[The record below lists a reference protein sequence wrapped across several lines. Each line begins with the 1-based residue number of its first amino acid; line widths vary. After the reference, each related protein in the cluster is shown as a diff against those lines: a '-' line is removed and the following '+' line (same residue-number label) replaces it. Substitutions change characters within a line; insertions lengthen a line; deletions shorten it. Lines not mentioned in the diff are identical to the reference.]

1 MGDRTF
7 RSSAAGKTHTAL
19 DPSAPPLRPLMS
31 SSLLLALSAFIFSS
45 VTPRVVAHGADESFI
60 LTATDSSFS
69 RYVPTYLANGFWSA
83 DSSLL
88 GTSATASHMTGLMDY
103 HSEDVSRPAAL
114 PSWNEIDYFDGAAWL
129 NASTVAASTH
139 TYYRQTLD
147 MHDGV
152 LNTRYR
158 WHSPARATDVSVT
171 SFVSQSAPHLAVVSL
186 MLQPKF
192 SGRVRV
198 RFTLH
203 PPPVPQRLPL
213 AQMSAEQFSAVAAQA
228 NLPDLVAGGNRTPIW
243 YPGSVQIIGFGSDA
257 TSDTMWIEGNAE
269 GGRRVALAAAIETP
283 PNLAVIDHTTEA
295 AASGVSL
302 DLELSLQ
309 RNHRYR
315 FTKFVAASAD
325 GWGGRATDD
334 VAAAIV
340 ARGTGLTSLRNAHS
354 SAWHQLWRSDIQV
367 GGDLPLQRTIH
378 SDLFYLLENST
389 LDTSWPATAC
399 GFSANYFG
407 HVFWDNDFWV
417 FPTLL
422 MMHPARAKSLVA
434 FRQRT
439 LPQAQAQARATAH
452 AYTGAMYPWEADP
465 WSGEDVT
472 PSFAIGN
479 ADREIHV
486 NGAVA
491 LAQWRYYLA
500 TQDLRWLREKGF
512 PVLQAVAEFW
522 SSRVSFNAAKQRFEL
537 LHVTSPEEDYGDVDN
552 EIYTNVV
559 AHQSLTAA
567 IDAARVLGIPPND
580 RWALVAGGLY
590 LPTVG
595 DQGAYYDFDPTTAHD
610 KTGSWMAT
618 SVPLLSI
625 PSLNFTADA
634 PTLQGLYAH
643 SVTAIDRVRKHANQM
658 ILIMLAIQAADIGKS
673 AAFSDFIGAAV
684 SGQDPFLKPPFNV
697 RSETP
702 QNNSN
707 YLLATSGGFIQA
719 FLFGL
724 TGLRIEE
731 RGLVQAFPPTLPT
744 NLKYLRLVNIA
755 FRGQMID
762 VSITR
767 LPSGRVVRQMT
778 VKTRYHS

>member
-1 MGDRTF
+1 LT
-7 RSSAAGKTHTAL
+7 
-19 DPSAPPLRPLMS
+19 
-31 SSLLLALSAFIFSS
+31 LSASILANS
-45 VTPRVVAHGADESFI
+45 TPLVMARGADESFI

-88 GTSATASHMTGLMDY
+88 GTSATASQMAGLMDY
-103 HSEDVSRPAAL
+103 HSEDVSRPVAL

-139 TYYRQTLD
+139 THYRQTLD

-152 LNTRYR
+152 LDTRYR
-158 WHSPARATDVSVT
+158 WHSPAHATDVSVT

-186 MLQPKF
+186 TVRPQF
-192 SGRVRV
+192 SSRVHV

-203 PPPVPQRLPL
+203 PLPAPQRLPL
-213 AQMSAEQFSAVAAQA
+213 AQMSAEQFSAAAAQA
-228 NLPDLVAGGNRTPIW
+228 NLPDLVSGGNRTPIW
-243 YPGSVQIIGFGSDA
+243 YPGSVQITGFGSDA
-257 TSDTMWIEGNAE
+257 TSETVWIEGHAV

-283 PNLAVIDHTTEA
+283 PNLAVIHRTTEES
-295 AASGVSL
+295 ASGVSL
-302 DLELSLQ
+302 DLEVSLR
-309 RNHRYR
+309 RNHRYQ

-334 VAAAIV
+334 VAAAIA
-340 ARGTGLTSLRNAHS
+340 ARGTGLKSLRNDHS
-354 SAWHQLWRSDIQV
+354 SAWHALWHSDIRV
-367 GGDLPLQRTIH
+367 GGDLQLQRTIH
-378 SDLFYLLENST
+378 SDLFYILENST
-389 LDTSWPATAC
+389 LDTSWPAAAC

-407 HVFWDNDFWV
+407 HIFWDNDFWV

-422 MMHPARAKSLVA
+422 LMHPARAKSLIE

-439 LPQAQAQARATAH
+439 LPQAQARAKAH
-452 AYTGAMYPWEADP
+452 GYAGAMYPWEADP
-465 WSGEDVT
+465 WSGKDVT

-500 TQDLRWLREKGF
+500 TQDLPWLREKGF
-512 PVLQAVAEFW
+512 PVLQAVADFW

-559 AHQSLTAA
+559 AHQSLMAA
-567 IDAARVLGIPPND
+567 IDAARLLGIAPNV
-580 RWALVAGGLY
+580 RWAMVADGLY

-595 DQGAYYDFDPTTAHD
+595 DQGAYFDFDPTTAHD
-610 KTGSWMAT
+610 KPGSWMAT

-643 SVTAIDRVRKHANQM
+643 SVAAIDRVREHANQM

-673 AAFSDFIGAAV
+673 AAFSDFIGATV
-684 SGQDPFLKPPFNV
+684 SGQDLFLKPPFNV

-707 YLLATSGGFIQA
+707 YLLATSGGFLQA
-719 FLFGL
+719 FLYGL
-724 TGLRIEE
+724 TGLRIQE
-731 RGLVQAFPPTLPT
+731 RGLVQEFPPTLPK
-744 NLKYLRLVNIA
+744 NLTYLRLVNVA
-755 FRGQMID
+755 FRGQTFD
-762 VSITR
+762 VSILR

-778 VKTRYHS
+778 AKARYPS